1 MKRPLFIFSIYL
13 MVFMSVVALT
23 STINSDG
30 KNVTTTVAQAN
41 GVQIAESE

>member
-13 MVFMSVVALT
+13 MIFMSVAALT
-23 STINSDG
+23 STINRDG
-30 KNVTTTVAQAN
+30 NIDTTTVAQAN

>member
-13 MVFMSVVALT
+13 MIFMSVAALT

-30 KNVTTTVAQAN
+30 NSVTTTVAQAD
-41 GVQIAESE
+41 GMQIAESE